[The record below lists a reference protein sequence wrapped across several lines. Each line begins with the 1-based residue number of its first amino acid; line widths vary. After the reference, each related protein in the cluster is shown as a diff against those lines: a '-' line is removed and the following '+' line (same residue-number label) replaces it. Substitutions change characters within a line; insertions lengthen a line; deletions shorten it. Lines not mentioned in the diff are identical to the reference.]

1 MLILVIPS
9 TFCTRHYCI
18 HVLLVHEVTLQL
30 PTHIHK
36 HVYTCILFIQALRET
51 IRNVLHVCRNKSLS
65 SVAFPSLGTG
75 ILGYPPHVVADILFT
90 EVLVFNN
97 KHPAFFRDVV
107 FVISE
112 KEIYESFMKVYI
124 KQLSIY
130 NSDKVCKLE

>member
-1 MLILVIPS
+1 M
-9 TFCTRHYCI
+9 HYCI
-18 HVLLVHEVTLQL
+18 HVHVLLVHEVTLQL
-30 PTHIHK
+30 PTHIHVHT
-36 HVYTCILFIQALRET
+36 HVHTCILFIQALRET
-51 IRNVLHVCRNKSLS
+51 VRNVLHVCWNKSLS

-107 FVISE
+107 FVIYE